1 MIKEEIIIFTSFT
14 KNILLNKNN
23 LLFLK
28 KTNNNIA
35 LNHEEMDVAI
45 GMIINP
51 ILLKKYK
58 LITMFKRTEAKEI

>member
-1 MIKEEIIIFTSFT
+1 MSREEIIIFISFT
-14 KNILLNKNN
+14 KKVLLNENH

-35 LNHEEMDVAI
+35 LNHEEIDVAI

-51 ILLKKYK
+51 ILLK
-58 LITMFKRTEAKEI
+58 